1 MRVLAIMSH
10 PDDMELHCAGTLL
23 KYKKLGHD
31 VITCH
36 AANGNMGH
44 YVIMPDELREIRR
57 KEAQNAAKIAGYEVI
72 SADIDDLTINSA
84 SEEQINKMIRVIRY
98 AQPDVILTQSP
109 ADYASDHTEL
119 SKLVFKASFSATC
132 PHFRPELGPVANLT
146 PIFYCDNSDGVGF
159 VPTEFVDI
167 TEEME
172 IKEEM
177 LRCHESQ
184 IKWLAE
190 HDGMD
195 IIEFERVRAA
205 YWGGQCQV
213 KYAEAFTQLNASGR
227 LRTYRLLP

>member
-84 SEEQINKMIRVIRY
+84 SEEQINKLNSELQFISRRLRKAERSRENEMIHSIDDRIRSMLTHY
-98 AQPDVILTQSP
+98 IGSECDINMLLEAPVELLKRRLKINSEKYPESMILTLMKMGFLTNEFNF
-109 ADYASDHTEL
+109 TE
-119 SKLVFKASFSATC
+119 SGI
-132 PHFRPELGPVANLT
+132 EL
-146 PIFYCDNSDGVGF
+146 
-159 VPTEFVDI
+159 
-167 TEEME
+167 
-172 IKEEM
+172 
-177 LRCHESQ
+177 LRS
-184 IKWLAE
+184 IAKR
-190 HDGMD
+190 M
-195 IIEFERVRAA
+195 
-205 YWGGQCQV
+205 
-213 KYAEAFTQLNASGR
+213 
-227 LRTYRLLP
+227 